1 MVYTKCEQTE
11 SEVKSVIR
19 PQIIGN
25 RLKTLRGERKV
36 EEVASALGIS
46 RSALS
51 MYESGHRV
59 PRDEIKV
66 KIAMY
71 YETSIEAIFYAS

>member
-1 MVYTKCEQTE
+1 MLDAKT
-11 SEVKSVIR
+11 
-19 PQIIGN
+19 IGN

-36 EEVASALGIS
+36 EHVANALGIS

-51 MYESGHRV
+51 MYEGGHRV

-66 KIAMY
+66 KIKH
-71 YETSIEAIFYAS
+71 IFFAD

>member
-1 MVYTKCEQTE
+1 MVDPK
-11 SEVKSVIR
+11 
-19 PQIIGN
+19 IIGD
-25 RLKTLRGERKV
+25 RLKALRGKRKV
-36 EEVASALGIS
+36 EHVAKALGIS

-66 KIAMY
+66 KIAHFY
-71 YETSIEAIFYAS
+71 NTSIETIFFAS

>member
-1 MVYTKCEQTE
+1 MIDAK
-11 SEVKSVIR
+11 
-19 PQIIGN
+19 IIGN
-25 RLKTLRGERKV
+25 RLKTLRGTRKI
-36 EEVASALGIS
+36 EHVANSLGIS

-66 KIAMY
+66 KIATFY
-71 YETSIEAIFYAS
+71 NVSVETIFFAS

>member
-1 MVYTKCEQTE
+1 MYTKCEQE
-11 SEVKSVIR
+11 REVNLMVDAKTIGDR
-19 PQIIGN
+19 LKQLRGN
-25 RLKTLRGERKV
+25 RKMEDV
-36 EEVASALGIS
+36 SSAIGIS

-66 KIAMY
+66 KIAMFY
-71 YETSIEAIFYAS
+71 GTSIETIFYTS